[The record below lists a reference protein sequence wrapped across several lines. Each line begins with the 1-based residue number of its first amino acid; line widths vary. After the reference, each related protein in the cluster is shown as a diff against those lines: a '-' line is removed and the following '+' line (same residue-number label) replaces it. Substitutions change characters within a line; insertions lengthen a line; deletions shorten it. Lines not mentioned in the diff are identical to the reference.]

1 VTRPPL
7 DDTQRAEKLE
17 AKRELKK
24 LQEDLLNLAMQGEKT
39 PAADHSADIL
49 LETQILC
56 NHLKS
61 LPKFTGTN
69 PEATQIFLA
78 RVNGITESCPTL
90 VFTRVLG
97 AIKPNI
103 AAQVI
108 KTIDAADCSTF
119 RKFSDCLSKNYGC
132 YSNVYHRLEEWWLKP
147 KPYGESM
154 TNHHCKI
161 TSELDPVIES
171 FKATI
176 IKMKKDQGVED

>member
-1 VTRPPL
+1 MQDLRNKITLKQTIVRSSVTRPPL
-7 DDTQRAEKLE
+7 DDTHRAEKLE
-17 AKRELKK
+17 AERELKK
-24 LQEDLLNLAMQGEKT
+24 LQDDILNLAMEGEKT

-78 RVNGITESCPTL
+78 RVKGITESCPTL

-103 AAQVI
+103 AALLQLLTRLI
-108 KTIDAADCSTF
+108 ALLSENF
-119 RKFSDCLSKNYGC
+119 RIAYLKIMVAIRTCIIVSKNGG
-132 YSNVYHRLEEWWLKP
+132 W
-147 KPYGESM
+147 
-154 TNHHCKI
+154 
-161 TSELDPVIES
+161 
-171 FKATI
+171 TI
-176 IKMKKDQGVED
+176 VK